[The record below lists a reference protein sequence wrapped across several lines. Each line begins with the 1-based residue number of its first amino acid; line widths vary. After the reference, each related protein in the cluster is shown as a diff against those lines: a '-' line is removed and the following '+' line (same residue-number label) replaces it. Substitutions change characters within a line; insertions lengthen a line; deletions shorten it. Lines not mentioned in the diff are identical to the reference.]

1 MPLHQTGHSQS
12 DPRFSSR
19 QHPTKVVDRKNC
31 GYKGNTRKTGKSTHN
46 NLPTKTSAEHALY
59 TPQGGT

>member
-1 MPLHQTGHSQS
+1 MPLHQTEHSQS

-19 QHPTKVVDRKNC
+19 QHPTKVGDRKNC
-31 GYKGNTRKTGKSTHN
+31 GYKTATRQNDKSTHSN
-46 NLPTKTSAEHALY
+46 HALKTLPGHALY